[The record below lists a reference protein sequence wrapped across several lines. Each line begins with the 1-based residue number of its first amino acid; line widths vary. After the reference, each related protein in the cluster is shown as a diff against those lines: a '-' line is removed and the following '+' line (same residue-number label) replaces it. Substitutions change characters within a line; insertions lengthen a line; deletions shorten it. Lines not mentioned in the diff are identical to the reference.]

1 MRTRVRDDNAA
12 LASSTLHQLSTMSS
26 LPPPLLPLAE
36 LLGDSV
42 EASSLTLLSLA
53 WIWTRA
59 GSCRDPTRAHGCCV
73 L

>member
-12 LASSTLHQLSTMSS
+12 LAGSALRALSSMSP

-36 LLGDSV
+36 LLGDSI
-42 EASSLTLLSLA
+42 EASSPIFMYLA
-53 WIWTRA
+53 Y
-59 GSCRDPTRAHGCCV
+59 